1 MSYPF
6 PGMNPYLEHP
16 VLWREIHKRL
26 IVAIA
31 DYLSPQ
37 VRPVFIVVIQERVY
51 KDVDYDAVFVDNRDV
66 AVKDSQITEKS
77 EKGNITVAASEVKP
91 IKVTLPIPETFR
103 ESYLEIRDVN
113 TKKIITVIEVLSP
126 GNKRSDEGR
135 KAYNKKRL
143 EVLGSASNLIEIDLL
158 RDGKPMDI
166 LDNHIQSDY
175 SILVSSY
182 YKRPIAYLYPF
193 NLNQNIPK
201 FPLPLYKG
209 DKEPIVDLQELIN
222 GIYERASYDLVIDY
236 SQEPVPKLSEENKVW
251 VDGVLKEQ
259 GLR

>member
-1 MSYPF
+1 MSHPF
-6 PGMNPYLEHP
+6 PGMKPYLDHP
-16 VLWREIHKRL
+16 VFWREMHKRL

-113 TKKIITVIEVLSP
+113 TKKVITVIEVLSP

-143 EVLGSASNLIEIDLL
+143 EVLESASNLIEID
-158 RDGKPMDI
+158 
-166 LDNHIQSDY
+166 
-175 SILVSSY
+175 
-182 YKRPIAYLYPF
+182 
-193 NLNQNIPK
+193 
-201 FPLPLYKG
+201 
-209 DKEPIVDLQELIN
+209 
-222 GIYERASYDLVIDY
+222 
-236 SQEPVPKLSEENKVW
+236 
-251 VDGVLKEQ
+251 
-259 GLR
+259 